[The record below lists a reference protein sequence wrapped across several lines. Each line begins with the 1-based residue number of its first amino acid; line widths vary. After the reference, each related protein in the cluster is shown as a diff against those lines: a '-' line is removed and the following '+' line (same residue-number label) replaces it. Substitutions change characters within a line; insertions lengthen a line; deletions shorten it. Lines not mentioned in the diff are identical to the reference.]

1 MPNTDSDMPNKD
13 QCQAQE
19 SPDDDER
26 DPPALVVYFIEPC
39 GFRSDNEDLH
49 RYVDWNIIFYHR

>member
-1 MPNTDSDMPNKD
+1 MPNKD